1 MGNAA
6 FISHQW
12 VGNVHPDPES
22 KQLRVLQN
30 ALKHVLCGVGNIPFD
45 IFTETFFPRA
55 KPFPVSDLQAKPLH
69 LWYDYMSCPQLE
81 RHHSRDVG
89 RESSLARAIDSIP
102 GYIARCKFF
111 FALCPVV
118 ESESLGKVF
127 TGLSWCG
134 FHANYVLATCLAS
147 VEAGWASM
155 WSLTAKVCQ
164 GLSFSSDAL
173 LDSMDLPAVQG

>member
-127 TGLSWCG
+127 TGLSWCERG
-134 FHANYVLATCLAS
+134 WCRIERVLRELLPDPSWIMTLGLHLA
-147 VEAGWASM
+147 EGRG
-155 WSLTAKVCQ
+155 Q
-164 GLSFSSDAL
+164 GTI
-173 LDSMDLPAVQG
+173 LP